1 MHWND
6 QFASAARVGGL
17 VNPVVDPISGQ
28 PEFKHTPVRVV
39 PYRAAW
45 YGFLMTRGELQPQQ
59 AGYWSRARRQGLWHY
74 ELAGELSPDNWAAT
88 ARAQLGNAQGVAEW
102 RELYDSTQVNYRAAR
117 IVDGRLDAVIII
129 GPDFRL
135 PPRDWL
141 ATLFGREQLTAEER
155 TRLLCG
161 TPPRG
166 QQDAGAI
173 VCSCFSVGLNTL
185 ARAIRDRNLA
195 TPEAVGEVLNA
206 GTNCGSCVPELRR
219 LIDQV
224 RTAPPVAQQWFRR

>member
-1 MHWND
+1 
-6 QFASAARVGGL
+6 
-17 VNPVVDPISGQ
+17 VVDPISGQ
-28 PEFKHTPVRVV
+28 PEFKHTSVRVV

-74 ELAGELSPDNWAAT
+74 ELAGELSPDNWAAA
-88 ARAQLGNAQGVAEW
+88 ARAQLGHPQGVAEW

-141 ATLFGREQLTAEER
+141 ATLFGRERLTAEER
-155 TRLLCG
+155 ARLLCG

-185 ARAIRDRNLA
+185 TGAIRDRNLA

-219 LIDQV
+219 LIEQV
-224 RTAPPVAQQWFRR
+224 LTAQPVA